1 MSSNSGVIVNRSNSV
16 SPFYQALKSRNS
28 KSMPELYSAEVNTE
42 ASAQS
47 VVEVESSSSAGYSR
61 TVRIELP
68 RYGLLN
74 RLYLHTRYSAA
85 GGTVDTTNY
94 AVHVPFLGA
103 MAIREARLMY
113 NGATLQKTDGFSI
126 VSDLWKNSDDKERK
140 HLQEL
145 LGAFD
150 AANGTVANATAS
162 KYGDIIPMRSLVGS
176 GAHDGI
182 TDFYCPLD
190 FYFSAKHSPNRA
202 LDLSVLASPV
212 TLEID
217 FEAQSNCWSE
227 VGTTSTLPTI
237 SNVSAMCYLTEL
249 EMEVEKSY
257 RALSYQAGGSPLTQ
271 IAFNQERVIVATN
284 LTHTSN
290 DTVVDI
296 KLNQFT
302 GNVFKLCVFAVL
314 TDNFGSR
321 KQRIKPGAIK
331 EIQIKAT
338 GTNIVNQDNLSNKE
352 AILES
357 YHSGGEFLP
366 LAQDLGTVVTG
377 SNKITFANGGN
388 KTAGGDVAA
397 IDNIG
402 GSSSGFT
409 ASSLAMANAI
419 AGMAKG
425 TDWDYNIDCNPQNF
439 YEITFKKPYDM
450 SKVSASGSCAF
461 GALSVP
467 SLRVTVAGST
477 NNGQFGSKPNVLGGA
492 CDIHCIAYS
501 TSLMSYNTNS
511 SGSTNIRM
519 IAN

>member
-1 MSSNSGVIVNRSNSV
+1 
-16 SPFYQALKSRNS
+16 
-28 KSMPELYSAEVNTE
+28 
-42 ASAQS
+42 
-47 VVEVESSSSAGYSR
+47 
-61 TVRIELP
+61 
-68 RYGLLN
+68 
-74 RLYLHTRYSAA
+74 
-85 GGTVDTTNY
+85 
-94 AVHVPFLGA
+94 
-103 MAIREARLMY
+103 
-113 NGATLQKTDGFSI
+113 
-126 VSDLWKNSDDKERK
+126 
-140 HLQEL
+140 
-145 LGAFD
+145 
-150 AANGTVANATAS
+150 
-162 KYGDIIPMRSLVGS
+162 MRSLVGS

-182 TDFYCPLD
+182 TAFYCPLD

-212 TLEID
+212 TLEVD
-217 FEAQSNCWSE
+217 FEAVGNCWSE
-227 VGTTSTLPTI
+227 VGTTSVLPVI

-271 IAFNQERVIVATN
+271 ISFNQERVIVATG
-284 LTHTSN
+284 LTHGTS

-314 TDNFGSR
+314 ADDFATNDHRIRPGS
-321 KQRIKPGAIK
+321 IK

-357 YHSGGEFLP
+357 YHTGGEFLP
-366 LAQDLGTVVTG
+366 LAQDLGTAVAGT
-377 SNKITFANGGN
+377 NKLTFAIAGN
-388 KTAGGDVAA
+388 KTVAGDVTVT
-397 IDNIG
+397 DNG
-402 GSSSGFT
+402 DVTGAQVKAVAG
-409 ASSLAMANAI
+409 ALAQI
-419 AGMAKG
+419 VKG

-467 SLRVTVAGST
+467 SLRVTIAGSDD
-477 NNGQFGSKPNVLGGA
+477 NGQFGSKPNVLGGA
-492 CDIHCIAYS
+492 CDIHCVAYS